1 MQPMTKTQTDR
12 SAQPPT
18 LADYLAILR
27 RRKWVIIVAL
37 VLVPA
42 TAFLISVRQPALYQ
56 ASADVLLSRQNLG
69 SQLTGIQDPAVYQ
82 DPARFAQTQAD
93 IARSPEVSERAAE
106 KLGSDTALGGY
117 SVSPKANADVL
128 SFTVSAARPRER
140 CPAR

>member
-1 MQPMTKTQTDR
+1 MQPMLNTQTDR

-56 ASADVLLSRQNLG
+56 AS
-69 SQLTGIQDPAVYQ
+69 LT
-82 DPARFAQTQAD
+82 F
-93 IARSPEVSERAAE
+93 
-106 KLGSDTALGGY
+106 
-117 SVSPKANADVL
+117 
-128 SFTVSAARPRER
+128 
-140 CPAR
+140 C